1 MGCLSNCIFFNTLLC
16 ILEDSAKIILR
27 YTRVIET
34 AAERDSKMNN
44 KTKTL
49 VGVGML
55 TALVVVLQALAVGI
69 RFGVFNIT
77 LVLVPM
83 VVGAAL
89 YGKWAG
95 AWLGFVFGLV
105 VLFTDAGAFLAI
117 SIPGTIATCL
127 LKGALAG
134 LLAGF
139 VYQLLAGKSRTLA
152 VIAAGVVAPVVN
164 TGIFLLG
171 CRLFFYDTIG
181 TWATEAGF
189 ESAGLFM
196 ITAFVG
202 VNFLVELAVNLVLSS
217 GIVRI
222 IQIATKA
229 K

>member
-1 MGCLSNCIFFNTLLC
+1 MSKKNSYTLSGIE
-16 ILEDSAKIILR
+16 IVRIRSAGYRK
-27 YTRVIET
+27 VI
-34 AAERDSKMNN
+34 S
-44 KTKTL
+44 
-49 VGVGML
+49 
-55 TALVVVLQALAVGI
+55 
-69 RFGVFNIT
+69 
-77 LVLVPM
+77 
-83 VVGAAL
+83 
-89 YGKWAG
+89 
-95 AWLGFVFGLV
+95 
-105 VLFTDAGAFLAI
+105 
-117 SIPGTIATCL
+117 C
-127 LKGALAG
+127 AG
-134 LLAGF
+134 LLAGL

-171 CRLFFYDTIG
+171 CRLFFYGTIQ

-196 ITAFVG
+196 VTAFVG

>member
-1 MGCLSNCIFFNTLLC
+1 
-16 ILEDSAKIILR
+16 
-27 YTRVIET
+27 
-34 AAERDSKMNN
+34 
-44 KTKTL
+44 
-49 VGVGML
+49 ML

-134 LLAGF
+134 L

-171 CRLFFYDTIG
+171 CRLFFYGTIQ

-196 ITAFVG
+196 VTAFVG